1 MEVLQRLCLKV
12 FAMPLHDW
20 TRVSAGTFHDFH
32 VSWIGE
38 IKKRLNTGVLP
49 RGYYA
54 QAEQVAGE
62 TIPDVLALHASEAPV
77 AGAESASGAVAV
89 LETPPKVAVV
99 HELTE
104 EEAYAMEQNSLVIR
118 DSSGDRIV
126 ALIEIL
132 SPGNKS
138 SLGQFEALLRK
149 LSSALHHGYHLLV
162 IDLLPP
168 GVLDAQG
175 IHAAFWHFGQAASFT
190 LPTHKQRTLVAY
202 EAGLRPKAY
211 VEPIGLSQ
219 PLPAMPLFLEPGWYV
234 NVPLEPSYVE
244 AYAAVP
250 ERWRRVIEDTP

>member
-1 MEVLQRLCLKV
+1 
-12 FAMPLHDW
+12 MPLHDW

-38 IKKRLNTGVLP
+38 IKKRLNAGLLP

-54 QAEQVAGE
+54 QAEQVAGQ
-62 TIPDVLALHASEAPV
+62 TIPDVLALHASETPP
-77 AGAESASGAVAV
+77 AGNSIVSGAVAV
-89 LETPPKVAVV
+89 LEAPPQVAVV

-118 DSSGDRIV
+118 HSSGDRIV

-138 SLGQFEALLRK
+138 SLGQLEALLRK

-162 IDLLPP
+162 IDLLAP
-168 GVLDAQG
+168 GAFDPQG
-175 IHAAFWHFGQAASFT
+175 IHAAFWHFGQAASFK
-190 LPTHKQRTLVAY
+190 LPAEKQRTLVAY

-211 VEPIGLSQ
+211 VEPIGLAQ
-219 PLPAMPLFLEPGWYV
+219 PLPAMPLFLEPGWYI
-234 NVPLEPSYVE
+234 NVPLEPSYLE

-250 ERWRRVIEDTP
+250 ERWRSVIEGTG

>member
-1 MEVLQRLCLKV
+1 
-12 FAMPLHDW
+12 MPLHDW

-38 IKKRLNTGVLP
+38 IKKLLNGGLLP

-54 QAEQVAGE
+54 QAAQGVGE
-62 TIPDVLALHASEAPV
+62 TNVLALHASEAPI
-77 AGAESASGAVAV
+77 AGTGSVSGAMAV
-89 LETPPKVAVV
+89 LEAPPQVAVV

-118 DSSGDRIV
+118 HSSGDRIV

-138 SLGQFEALLRK
+138 SLGQLEALLRK

-168 GVLDAQG
+168 GTFDAQG
-175 IHAAFWHFGQAASFT
+175 IHVAFWHFGQAASFT
-190 LPTHKQRTLVAY
+190 LPADKRRTLVAY
-202 EAGLRPKAY
+202 QAGLRPKAY
-211 VEPIGLSQ
+211 VEPIGLAQ

-234 NVPLEPSYVE
+234 NVPLEPSYLE
-244 AYAAVP
+244 AYSAVP
-250 ERWRRVIEDTP
+250 ERWRNVIEAAD